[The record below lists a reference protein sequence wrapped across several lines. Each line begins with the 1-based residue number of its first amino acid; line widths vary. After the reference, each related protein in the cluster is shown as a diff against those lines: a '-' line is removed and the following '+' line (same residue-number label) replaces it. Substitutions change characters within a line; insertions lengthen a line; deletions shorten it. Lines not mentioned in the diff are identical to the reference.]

1 VLRVTEPSGYGVI
14 DRDSGTIDLPGIVTN
29 NRAAGPGGRVAEGVV
44 VNSITNGTA
53 ASAELARSA
62 ASALAPEADGLI
74 DLDPALFGRALAD
87 AAAAAAQHPVA
98 VAEAGISCAVDLTR
112 AALATASRALGA
124 STPGPLPPTGGDR
137 RFADPAWEENPTF
150 FWLCQ
155 SYLVFRRL
163 AENIVAAGELDQ
175 ATRAKADFAVSF
187 LADALAPTNL
197 LLTNPAALKR
207 AFDTGGRS
215 VLIGARNFLDDLR
228 HNGGR
233 PRQVDTSP
241 FQLGENIATTPSK
254 VVFRNDLIELLQ
266 YLPQTD
272 EVHAVPLLA
281 SPPWINKYYIMDLAP
296 GRSLIEWA
304 VQHGRTVFAISYRN
318 PDASMSEL
326 TMDDYSTLGVRA
338 ALEAVS
344 EITGSDTVDVL
355 AVCLGGA
362 LAAMTAGQ
370 LAAGGEDRIG
380 TLTLIN
386 TLLDYSEPGLLGCF
400 VDEGTVSKLERR
412 MARKGYLDGAD
423 MAGTFNALRANDLIF
438 SYVASNWLMG
448 KQPPA
453 FDLLAWNADAT
464 RMPAAMHSEYLRS
477 LYMENQLANGTME
490 LGGQRLDLGA
500 VTADTYV
507 VAAER
512 DHIVP
517 WRSSYRST
525 ALLGGDV
532 RYVLVSGGH
541 IAGIV
546 SPPEPKAWVMT
557 SEEYPLSADE
567 WREHAIRDSES
578 WWEDWALWMAERA
591 GPLGKPPRLG
601 GRRHPVLADGPGEY
615 VLG

>member
-1 VLRVTEPSGYGVI
+1 M
-14 DRDSGTIDLPGIVTN
+14 
-29 NRAAGPGGRVAEGVV
+29 
-44 VNSITNGTA
+44 TNGTA

-62 ASALAPEADGLI
+62 ASASAPDVDALI

-98 VAEAGISCAVDLTR
+98 MAEAGISCAVDLTR

-124 STPGPLPPTGGDR
+124 STPGPLPPAASDR

-175 ATRAKADFAVSF
+175 ATRAKAEFAVSF

-215 VLIGARNFLDDLR
+215 VLVGARNFLDDLR

-241 FQLGENIATTPSK
+241 FQLGENIAATPSK

-326 TMDDYSTLGVRA
+326 TMNDYSTLGVRA
-338 ALEAVS
+338 ALDAVS

-362 LAAMTAGQ
+362 LAAMTAAQ

-412 MARKGYLDGAD
+412 MARQGYLDGAD

-477 LYMENQLANGTME
+477 LYMQNQLANGTME
-490 LGGQRLDLGA
+490 LGGERLDLGA
-500 VTADTYV
+500 VTSDTYV

-517 WRSSYRST
+517 WRSSYRTT

-557 SEEYPLSADE
+557 SDEYPPSADQ
-567 WREHAIRDSES
+567 WREQASRHSES
-578 WWEDWALWMAERA
+578 WWEDWVLWMAERA
-591 GPLGKPPRLG
+591 GPLGKPPRVG
-601 GRRHPVLADGPGEY
+601 GRRHPVLVDGPGEY